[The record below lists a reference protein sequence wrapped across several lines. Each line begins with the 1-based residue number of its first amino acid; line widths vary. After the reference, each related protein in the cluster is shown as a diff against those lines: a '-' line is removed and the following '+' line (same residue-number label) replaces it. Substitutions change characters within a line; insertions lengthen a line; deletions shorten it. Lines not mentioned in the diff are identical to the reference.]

1 MKKILIIAAV
11 FLWNSLVFSQTKKE
25 ILYELQQYFV
35 NTTYNKSYAIE
46 KQKLFNAI
54 QIVAAERYGT
64 ATKENLNK
72 GLLEFQIQTDVYK
85 ETLSF
90 DIIGEMPYQVIV
102 SVKVEQRSINPD
114 GTFSNWFTNNQT
126 DNSYILGLHYRLY
139 MAVYGPI
146 VIPENIVA
154 KINDFNST
162 QKKDKNKI
170 IKGKDF

>member
-1 MKKILIIAAV
+1 MKRILIITAV

-25 ILYELQQYFV
+25 ILYELQQYFI
-35 NTTYNKSYAIE
+35 NTTYNKTYNVD
-46 KQKLFNAI
+46 KQKLFNSI
-54 QIVAAERYGT
+54 QIVAAERYG
-64 ATKENLNK
+64 ASTKENFNK
-72 GLLEFQIQTDVYK
+72 GYLEFQIANDTYK

-90 DIIGEMPYQVIV
+90 DVIGDSTYQIIA
-102 SVKVEQRSINPD
+102 SVKIEQRTVNPD
-114 GTFSNWFTNNQT
+114 GSFSNWFVNNQA
-126 DNSYILGLHYRLY
+126 NSSYILGLHYKIY

>member
-1 MKKILIIAAV
+1 MKKIFILLAV
-11 FLWNSLVFSQTKKE
+11 FSLNSLAFSQTKKE

-35 NTTYNKSYAIE
+35 NTTYNKAYAIE

-54 QIVAAERYGT
+54 QVVASQRYGSS
-64 ATKENLNK
+64 TKENLNK
-72 GLLEFQIQTDVYK
+72 GILEFQLQTDIYK

-90 DIIGEMPYQVIV
+90 EVIGEMPYQFIA
-102 SVKVEQRSINPD
+102 SVKVEQRTINPD
-114 GTFSNWFTNNQT
+114 GSYSNWVINNQI
-126 DNSYILGLHYRLY
+126 DNSYILGIHYNVY

-154 KINDFNST
+154 KINYFNST